1 MYKVGDMKLLRYI
14 LFMSTFAVAC
24 MSCHEQEEFDNDP
37 YGNFDALWTNVDQHY
52 CFFKYKNIDWEAV
65 GGNIVRS
72 YVLICLRLH
81 FLMFVLRC

>member
-37 YGNFDALWTNVDQHY
+37 YGNFDALWINVE
-52 CFFKYKNIDWEAV
+52 KYRL
-65 GGNIVRS
+65 GGSGGKVS
-72 YVLICLRLH
+72 CAATS
-81 FLMFVLRC
+81 

>member
-52 CFFKYKNIDWEAV
+52 
-65 GGNIVRS
+65 
-72 YVLICLRLH
+72 
-81 FLMFVLRC
+81 